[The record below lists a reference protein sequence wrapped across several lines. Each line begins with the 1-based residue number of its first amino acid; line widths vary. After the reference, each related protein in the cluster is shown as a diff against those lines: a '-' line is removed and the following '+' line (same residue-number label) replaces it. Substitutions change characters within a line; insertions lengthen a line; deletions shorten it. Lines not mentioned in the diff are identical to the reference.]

1 MGKIYLNGIGYGGV
15 SGPCEG
21 DRVYIDRIL
30 LSGTHIADIIVNDV
44 ITPIYAPPGA
54 LNDVLV
60 KTTGDNYVSVKS
72 GDEARIDLSPL
83 YLDKQD
89 KLTAGNNITISND
102 NTISA
107 DKTTVS
113 VTPNFNEGV
122 LIGTIT
128 INSEGNNLY
137 IPTNMLA
144 GVIDV
149 KINGTSVVNSD
160 THEAEINTSDIITAG
175 TNIDITNGVISAT
188 DTTYTAGDNIDIT
201 NEIISANVP
210 VLDVNVNGASVIDS
224 EGIAQIKSY
233 REVTQAE
240 YNELPS
246 TKLTDDILYAIIDG
260 RSSTG
265 GGTAFESYLNQGLV
279 GKTGS
284 SYVTC
289 NLDKTLTPGY
299 YLVFITDDDT
309 TYSSAFEWAGTTLDL
324 SVLGTL
330 EITSTTA
337 GLTQYDSP
345 FRDIYCDILKINLE
359 YNNLPAVDPD
369 DKGKVLAVNNS
380 GNWDVLNVEQVPDP
394 LPYVDF
400 DDNGKI
406 LQVVEGM
413 WEAVEPPSS
422 NEVPDPTVSDIGKV
436 LKVTGEDTYAW
447 GIDEGL
453 PSVTSADNGK
463 ILKVT
468 NGSWNKED
476 EKITTFNA
484 IKQTINDNGII
495 LQHYENSEIIDSTSF
510 VLPYPIRVF
519 DNGEPQITTVMG
531 HDPDFEYVGF
541 GTQLQF
547 KLNYNH
553 NLKRPLKTGYTLID
567 YVQNNKGS
575 GWSDES
581 GINTNNIWWLNYG
594 ETILSSIGTVVQP
607 SNPGNYH
614 DIHNV
619 AGFYFRLTESL
630 SNESLI
636 PIFFLGNKVAVF
648 LSMDD
653 GDLIFYL
660 YKKYGENWSTSIIT
674 LIENYTPQVDKEY
687 CINCYAPFE
696 NYYFVSFGC
705 EEDNIQT
712 ENKQIYLSN
721 VDSCVIGISS
731 GIQITGFNI
740 KPNLATSS
748 SAKKHFIVES
758 KDINDNIIYSLYA
771 EDPNNW
777 DLEPLSIYNY
787 NTIDSNLLLGE
798 TIEQGSIDTFVNVKG
813 LRYRNPQKLANENEI
828 WLKVNKSDLP
838 KVTDDDNG
846 KILKVTNGTWTKSTS
861 NYLHLTGGTL
871 TGNLVMDGSD
881 IIVASNHGIEPAVN
895 NTSNIGTLEKRY
907 TNIYAHNFYAT
918 NGNKHLRL
926 YKDDIVFDAETGFT
940 ADTWDGFNT
949 SLKTAVT
956 SAKDSVKQ
964 ENTSSGG
971 LYRILLSDTTND
983 NPYTGSVR
991 KSNTLTYNPLNY
1003 QLVIG
1008 SAPNMDGGS
1017 IVPAWRGGGYLGTS
1031 DYSWG
1036 NSYISTM
1043 HGNRIVLSGYS
1054 QQTTSSTDIGST
1066 SIIIKDEDNSTGNI
1080 TSSLSLM
1087 KTDITLSGSNN
1098 TWDGTHTSLKA
1109 TIQAIL
1115 ARL

>member
-1 MGKIYLNGIGYGGV
+1 MGKIYLNGIGYGGL

-21 DRVYIDRIL
+21 DRVYIDQVL
-30 LSGTHIADIIVNDV
+30 LSGTHVADIIVNDV

-54 LNDVLV
+54 IDDVLV
-60 KTTGDNYVSVKS
+60 KTTGNDYVSVKD
-72 GDEARIDLSPL
+72 GDEAKIDLSSL
-83 YLDKQD
+83 YINKQD
-89 KLTAGNNITISND
+89 KLTAGNNIHISN

-107 DKTTVS
+107 DKTEVTVTS
-113 VTPNFNEGV
+113 NIHGGT

-128 INSEGNNLY
+128 VDSTPTELY
-137 IPTNMLA
+137 IPSSLVTGIL
-144 GVIDV
+144 DV
-149 KINGTSVVNSD
+149 QVNDVSVVDSD
-160 THEAEINTSDIITAG
+160 GFAKINTSDIVTAG
-175 TNIDITNGVISAT
+175 DNINITNGVISAT

-201 NEIISANVP
+201 NEVISADVP

-233 REVTQAE
+233 EEITQAD
-240 YNELPS
+240 YNRLSPA
-246 TKLTDDILYAIIDG
+246 KLTDDILYAIIDG

-279 GKTGS
+279 AETGN

-289 NLDKTLTPGY
+289 NLDKTLTSGY
-299 YLVFITDDDT
+299 YLVILTDDDT
-309 TYSSAFEWAGTTLDL
+309 TYSSVFEWNGTTINL

-345 FRDIYCDILKINLE
+345 FRNIYCDILKINLE
-359 YNNLPAVDPD
+359 YNNLPAVNPD

-413 WEAVEPPSS
+413 WEAVESPSS
-422 NEVPDPTVSDIGKV
+422 NEVPDPTAADVGKV
-436 LKVTGEDTYAW
+436 LKVTDANTYDW
-447 GIDEGL
+447 SPDEGL
-453 PSVTSADNGK
+453 PAVTSTDNGK
-463 ILKVT
+463 ILKVVEGAWDKT
-468 NGSWNKED
+468 NASA
-476 EKITTFNA
+476 TTFNA
-484 IKQTINDNGII
+484 IKQSENDNGIV
-495 LQHYENSEIIDSTSF
+495 LQHYEDNVLQDYTSF

-519 DNGEPQITTVMG
+519 DSGEPQITTVSG
-531 HDPDFEYVGF
+531 HDSDFEYVGF

-547 KLNYNH
+547 KLKYNH
-553 NLKRPLKTGYTLID
+553 GLQRPLKPGYTLID
-567 YVQNNKGS
+567 SVM
-575 GWSDES
+575 
-581 GINTNNIWWLNYG
+581 NTKANGGFPPNIHTENIWWLNYG
-594 ETILSSIGTVVQP
+594 ETVLSSLGNAVQP
-607 SNPGNYH
+607 ANPGNYH
-614 DIHNV
+614 DIHNN
-619 AGFYFRLTESL
+619 AGFYFILRTDLSESAL
-630 SNESLI
+630 PILYISNKAYLY
-636 PIFFLGNKVAVF
+636 LQMLN
-648 LSMDD
+648 
-653 GDLIFYL
+653 GDLVSYNYINYD
-660 YKKYGENWSTSIIT
+660 GQWATSITT
-674 LIENYTPQVDKEY
+674 LIHNYTPEVEKEY
-687 CINCYAPFE
+687 YLNCYAPSE
-696 NYYFVSFGC
+696 NTYYITFGC
-705 EEDNIQT
+705 EEDNVQGQGSIFLSGIQ
-712 ENKQIYLSN
+712 S
-721 VDSCVIGISS
+721 SVIGIPYN
-731 GIQITGFNI
+731 IQVTALNI
-740 KPNLATSS
+740 LPNIETVTSTTR
-748 SAKKHFIVES
+748 KHFIVKS
-758 KDINDNIIYSLYA
+758 KDLNDNTVYSLYA
-771 EDPNNW
+771 EDPGNW
-777 DLEPLSIYNY
+777 NLEPLSVYDY
-787 NTIDSNLLLGE
+787 SSIDSYLSLGD
-798 TIEQGSIDTFVNVKG
+798 TIEQASIDTYINAKG
-813 LRYRNPQKLANENEI
+813 LRLRYPEKLTNEDEI
-828 WLKVNKSDLP
+828 WIKVDKSDLP

-846 KILKVTNGTWTKSTS
+846 KILKVTNGTWTKSVS
-861 NYLHLTGGTL
+861 NYLPLTGGTL

-1017 IVPAWRGGGYLGTS
+1017 IVPAWRGGGYLGTP
-1031 DYSWG
+1031 DYNWG